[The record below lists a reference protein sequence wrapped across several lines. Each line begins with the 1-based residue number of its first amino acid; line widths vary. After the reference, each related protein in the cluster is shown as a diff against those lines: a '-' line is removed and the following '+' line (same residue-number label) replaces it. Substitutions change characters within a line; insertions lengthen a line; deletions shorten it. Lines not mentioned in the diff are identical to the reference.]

1 MKSLFKSILN
11 LNMLG
16 EINGPGRKKPKHLRL
31 ISQSPSESRIDQT
44 SFDLMDLSDV
54 FEVSRQVRLGCC

>member
-11 LNMLG
+11 LNILG
-16 EINGPGRKKPKHLRL
+16 QINGPGRKKQKHLRL